1 MMDTR
6 RTSWQKVALLAL
18 GACVSAAA
26 VLSAQ
31 SPAPGPEHKKL
42 EMFVGEW
49 TFVGE
54 SKAVPAL
61 GMTDAG
67 KVSYRHV
74 NQMANGGFFLETR
87 RTGTSARGPVTEL
100 FVYSYNAV
108 SKRYRQDGYNNRGQV
123 RTFTA
128 TLEGLTWSFVGTNTN
143 LDGSVTKERYTLTY
157 SPDLSSATVRSE
169 HSKDGVEW
177 YERLTGTYTK
187 LSSSP
192 TNPRP

>member
-1 MMDTR
+1 MK
-6 RTSWQKVALLAL
+6 QLVALIVL
-18 GACVSAAA
+18 GAWAFVPAS
-26 VLSAQ
+26 LSAQ
-31 SPAPGPEHKKL
+31 LPAPGAEHKQL

-49 TFVGE
+49 TFAGE

-108 SKRYRQDGYNNRGQV
+108 SKTYRQDGYNNRGQV

-128 TLEGLTWSFVGTNTN
+128 TLDGPTWSFVGTNTN
-143 LDGSVTKERYTLTY
+143 LDGSVTRERYTLTY
-157 SPDLSSATVRSE
+157 SRDLSSATVRSE
-169 HSKDGVEW
+169 HSKDGIDW

-187 LSSSP
+187 VSGQPPS
-192 TNPRP
+192 R

>member
-1 MMDTR
+1 MRTR
-6 RTSWQKVALLAL
+6 RINWHTVALVALATW
-18 GACVSAAA
+18 ASA
-26 VLSAQ
+26 VGELSAQ
-31 SPAPGPEHKKL
+31 VPTPGAEHKKL

-49 TFVGE
+49 TFAGE

-108 SKRYRQDGYNNRGQV
+108 SKTYRQDGYNNRGQV

-128 TLEGLTWSFVGTNTN
+128 TLDGLTWSFVGTNTN

-157 SPDLSSATVRSE
+157 SSDLSSATVRSE
-169 HSKDGVEW
+169 HSKDGIEW
-177 YERLTGTYTK
+177 HERLTGTYTRV
-187 LSSSP
+187 SA
-192 TNPRP
+192 PRH